1 MRMSMSFR
9 DFGGVLFGLAIMV
22 ALVVLG
28 GVLRDLTATALGQ
41 SIWWLLLGAALF
53 LEWRDRHEW
62 FLLVVCLG
70 AAFCFATALLGVA
83 LNASMAIGSVNP
95 ESKVIQNLSIVGSLL
110 TIAGYTCLFVGAASW
125 NASHLGKGRQKT
137 PER

>member
-1 MRMSMSFR
+1 MSFR

-28 GVLRDLTATALGQ
+28 GVLHNPTTAALGK

-53 LEWRDRHEW
+53 LDWKERHEW
-62 FLLVVCLG
+62 FLLIVCLG
-70 AAFCFATALLGVA
+70 AAFCFLTALLSVA
-83 LNASMAIGSVNP
+83 VNMSIAIGSVP
-95 ESKVIQNLSIVGSLL
+95 EPKVIENVSTAETLL
-110 TIAGYTCLFVGAASW
+110 IIAGYTCLFVGAASW
-125 NASHLGKGRQKT
+125 NASHLGKGKRKT